1 MSTLED
7 TQRYFYR
14 AAKLLQLPDKT
25 ARILLEPD
33 REVKVQIVIEL
44 DNGEPGVFTG
54 YRVQHNH
61 ARGPLKGGLRYHPS
75 VDSEEVAALAS
86 LMTWKTAVVDLPFGG
101 AKGGVACDPASLSDA
116 ERERLTRK
124 FVERIHLVIGP
135 RTDIPAPDLG
145 TDAQTMAWVM
155 NEYGK
160 YYGFSPGCVTG
171 KPVELFG
178 SPGRDEAT
186 GYGAVVVVGEYLRSQ
201 GRDVAGTTFAVQG
214 FGQVGS
220 HLARRVH
227 ELGGTVVAVSDVHGG
242 IWNPEG
248 LDVPALLAH
257 ARDHGGTVQGFP
269 HGEPI
274 SNEALLRLQV
284 DVLVPAA
291 VGGVLT
297 EENAAEVRAGIVLEA
312 ANSPTTAAADA
323 ILQRRGVTM
332 LPDLL
337 VNAGGVTVSYFEW
350 AQSEQGQRWGL
361 EEVRSQLEA
370 TMRRA
375 YREVAATAAAHRV
388 DLRTG
393 AFLLGVERVA
403 RAALLQGYR

>member
-7 TQRYFYR
+7 THRYFYR
-14 AAKLLQLPDKT
+14 AAKLLALPDRLS
-25 ARILLEPD
+25 RILLEPD
-33 REVKVQIVIEL
+33 REVKVQLVVEL
-44 DNGEPGVFTG
+44 DSGEPAVFTG
-54 YRVQHNH
+54 YRVQHNR

-75 VDSEEVAALAS
+75 VDSAEVTALAA

-101 AKGGVACDPASLSDA
+101 AKGGVSCDPQALSEA

-124 FVERIHLVIGP
+124 FVEQIHLVIGP

-145 TDAQTMAWVM
+145 TDAQTMAWIL

-186 GYGAVVVVGEYLRSQ
+186 GYGAVVVAREHLRRA
-201 GRDVAGTTFAVQG
+201 GRDVAGTTFAIQG

-220 HLARRVH
+220 HLARWVH
-227 ELGGTVVAVSDVHGG
+227 ELGGTVVAVSDVSGG
-242 IWNPEG
+242 VWNPEG

-257 ARDHGGTVQGFP
+257 ARAAGGTVAGFS
-269 HGEPI
+269 HGEPVT
-274 SNEALLRLQV
+274 NEELLRLPV

-297 EENAAEVRAGIVLEA
+297 RENAPEVRAGLIVEA
-312 ANSPTTAAADA
+312 ANAPTTAEADA
-323 ILQRRGVTM
+323 ILQRRGIAV
-332 LPDLL
+332 LPDIL

-350 AQSEQGQRWGL
+350 AQSEQRQVWDL
-361 EEVRSQLEA
+361 AEVRRQLER
-370 TMRRA
+370 TLTRA
-375 YREVAATAAAHRV
+375 FREVVATAAAHRV

-393 AFLLGVERVA
+393 AFVLGVERVA
-403 RAALLQGYR
+403 RATQLQGYR